1 MYVSHVCTRV
11 SEFLYLQNWS
21 MLDYSNKQCVLDG
34 KLIEHC
40 TYNPLQF
47 DFNVM
52 PCQSFPIEAIQYTG
66 M

>member
-1 MYVSHVCTRV
+1 
-11 SEFLYLQNWS
+11 

-40 TYNPLQF
+40 TYNPLLF

>member
-1 MYVSHVCTRV
+1 
-11 SEFLYLQNWS
+11 

-66 M
+66 KKHYFYCDMWKILNHFEL